1 MGLILD
7 SSLLIA
13 GERQGQRVWDI
24 LERAKAFQGE
34 TENALSAITIVE
46 LTHGIYRAK
55 SETDRQR
62 RRVFVEELSQ
72 AIPVHPVTL
81 EIAQLAGRIE
91 GEQAARGVVIALPDL
106 LIGVTALHLG
116 YSVATLNGRHFRL
129 IPSLSVVQL

>member
-13 GERQGQRVWDI
+13 GERRAQRVWDI
-24 LERAKAFQGE
+24 LERVMASQGE
-34 TENALSAITIVE
+34 TETALSAVTIVE

-55 SETDRQR
+55 SETDAQR
-62 RRVFVEELSQ
+62 RRAFVEELCQ
-72 AIPVHPVTL
+72 AIPVQPLTL

-91 GEQAARGVVIALPDL
+91 GEQAARGIVIALPDL

-116 YSVATLNGRHFRL
+116 FSVATLNFRHFRL
-129 IPSLSVVQL
+129 IPGLSVIHL